1 MDSFSNQ
8 NQISQSEFITEY
20 RKQLLKLQ
28 EALKKEEQWP
38 MPLVHEFA
46 PGVYMRSI
54 YMHKG
59 CFVIGKTHKTEHF
72 NIIHTGKATLMI
84 DGKVQEVSAPYM
96 FVSGKNIKKV
106 LEIKEDMVWSTVHSV
121 DDSKLILNE
130 DGSVNIDA
138 TVDYLEPLVVCSD
151 SEELELIET
160 ELQGLL

>member
-1 MDSFSNQ
+1 
-8 NQISQSEFITEY
+8 
-20 RKQLLKLQ
+20 
-28 EALKKEEQWP
+28 
-38 MPLVHEFA
+38 
-46 PGVYMRSI
+46 
-54 YMHKG
+54 
-59 CFVIGKTHKTEHF
+59 
-72 NIIHTGKATLMI
+72 MI